1 MNELHPHPWLTTY
14 RQYSS
19 CLIEINLI
27 PDCAAPHP
35 WFSLTPSL
43 IGLHTIS
50 DWAKTQSE
58 LSYKYIPF
66 LIGLHTISDWATTQ
80 SNLSCMYNCTS
91 HSAYY
96 TISDWATT
104 QSKLSYMY
112 TLYIPFLIGLHT
124 ISDWATTQ
132 SKLSYMY
139 IPFLIGLHTISDWAT
154 TQSKLIYMFNCTMY
168 IPFCMLCYFRLSYNP
183 IKTELHVHPIPD
195 WATYLYYLWLSY
207 NSIKIEL
214 HPILTE
220 PQPNQNWAATQSKMS
235 CNPIKIEL
243 NLT

>member
-27 PDCAAPHP
+27 PDCAALHP

-50 DWAKTQSE
+50 DWATTQSE

-66 LIGLHTISDWATTQ
+66 LIGLHTISDLATTQ

-112 TLYIPFLIGLHT
+112 IPFLIGLHTCT

-132 SKLSYMY
+132 SKLSC
-139 IPFLIGLHTISDWAT
+139 IPS
-154 TQSKLIYMFNCTMY
+154 
-168 IPFCMLCYFRLSYNP
+168 
-183 IKTELHVHPIPD
+183 
-195 WATYLYYLWLSY
+195 WLS
-207 NSIKIEL
+207 
-214 HPILTE
+214 H
-220 PQPNQNWAATQSKMS
+220 
-235 CNPIKIEL
+235 NPIKIEL
-243 NLT
+243 QPNQKWAAIQSKLS

>member
-1 MNELHPHPWLTTY
+1 MNELYPHPWLTTY

-27 PDCAAPHP
+27 PDCAALHP

-50 DWAKTQSE
+50 DWATTQSE

-96 TISDWATT
+96 ILSQIELQPNQNWATCTHCTSHCWLGYILSLIELQPNQNWATCTRISHPWLGCILSLIELQPNQNWATCTSHSWLGYILSLIELQPNQNWSTCSIVQCTSHSACCAISDWATT
-104 QSKLSYMY
+104 Q
-112 TLYIPFLIGLHT
+112 
-124 ISDWATTQ
+124 
-132 SKLSYMY
+132 
-139 IPFLIGLHTISDWAT
+139 
-154 TQSKLIYMFNCTMY
+154 
-168 IPFCMLCYFRLSYNP
+168 
-183 IKTELHVHPIPD
+183 
-195 WATYLYYLWLSY
+195 
-207 NSIKIEL
+207 
-214 HPILTE
+214 
-220 PQPNQNWAATQSKMS
+220 
-235 CNPIKIEL
+235 
-243 NLT
+243 

>member
-27 PDCAAPHP
+27 PDCAALHP

-50 DWAKTQSE
+50 DWATTQSE
-58 LSYKYIPF
+58 LSYK
-66 LIGLHTISDWATTQ
+66 
-80 SNLSCMYNCTS
+80 
-91 HSAYY
+91 
-96 TISDWATT
+96 
-104 QSKLSYMY
+104 
-112 TLYIPFLIGLHT
+112 YIPFLIGLHT

-195 WATYLYYLWLSY
+195 WATYYLWLSF